1 MSHTFKSGPAMVEI
15 ESFVKEWAIVV
26 CPELDKWQTIS
37 TDYLRPFPPV
47 LTPEGAAVI
56 EAARRCRRSRSET
69 AFDALY
75 GAVDALEA
83 SLPPP
88 DPVAA
93 LVAAIRAD
101 DHAMTHYADLVDA
114 VEKKRKA

>member
-1 MSHTFKSGPAMVEI
+1 MSHTFKTGPAMVEI
-15 ESFVKEWAIVV
+15 ETFVKEWAIIV

-37 TDYLRPFPPV
+37 TDYLRPLPPA
-47 LTPEGAAVI
+47 LTPEETAVF
-56 EAARRCRRSRSET
+56 EAARRCRLSRSET

-75 GAVDALEA
+75 GAFAALEA

-101 DHAMTHYADLVDA
+101 DHAMTHYADLVTA
-114 VEKKRKA
+114 VEKEREA